1 MKNIIR
7 LLPDAIC
14 NQIAAGEVI
23 QRPASVVKELLENS
37 IDAKSTKII
46 LSIEDGGKKVIQV
59 IDNGIG
65 MSDLDA
71 RMCLEKHATSKLS
84 NIDDLLNIHTLGFR
98 GEAIA
103 SIISISQVEIM
114 TRFSDSD
121 IGTRILV
128 EKSLIQQ
135 QEPYVTSPGT
145 NFIVRNI
152 FFNIPVRREF
162 LKDKYIE
169 TQHIVKVL
177 HNIALAY
184 PDVEFVFYNDNKEL
198 YHWYSTK
205 NLLHRIC
212 EIFGEQYKKQLIA
225 CKNEDIHVSIE
236 GYVCSP
242 QNAKKY
248 NHLQFIFVNG
258 RHIKSSKI
266 HQAIVSA
273 YESFI
278 LKDREPF
285 YFLFLT
291 MNPRSIDVNI
301 HPSKTEIKFYNEDL
315 IFTFIKNTIKR
326 TLIKSE
332 IPEIDFENKEDL
344 FLRYGEENEEQN
356 SDNIVDDEQN
366 NDNIVEEGRNIV
378 MQENLDNI
386 VDENDDLVESN
397 TRQDAYKSNNVQ
409 YPQEDNVRGDEVRG
423 DKVQEDNI
431 TNINRSYNSSQ
442 ENNNTFVKGSDD
454 TIIKKGSDE
463 NIKMQ
468 HIIKTYFVQVKP
480 HFIITTVKS
489 GVIVIHHRRAHI
501 RILYER
507 YLSQY
512 SSEVNAKQLLLFPK
526 GVVLNDI
533 EYNICKDNIA
543 LLHDLGFGV
552 EIKRNR
558 ELIIT
563 SLPKYID
570 VNYVGDVLEDVI
582 ACLQTKTEINIL
594 HSFAKIMAEKNAIK
608 ENILLSQD
616 DMQNIINQLF
626 LCKIPMYDLHGK
638 KTYDIILTEDL
649 QSRF

>member
-23 QRPASVVKELLENS
+23 QRPSSVVKELLENS

-46 LSIEDGGKKVIQV
+46 LSIEDGGKNLIQV

-71 RMCLEKHATSKLS
+71 RMCLEKHATSKLE

-103 SIISISQVEIM
+103 SIISISQVEII
-114 TRFSDSD
+114 TKSSDSD

-128 EKSLIQQ
+128 EKSTIQK
-135 QEPYVTSPGT
+135 QEPYITSTGT
-145 NFIVRNI
+145 NFIVKNI
-152 FFNIPVRREF
+152 FFNIPVRRDF

-184 PDVEFVFYNDNKEL
+184 PSVEFVFYNDNKEL

-212 EIFGEQYKKQLIA
+212 EIFGEQYKKQLLA
-225 CKNEDIHVSIE
+225 CNNEDIHIKID
-236 GYVCSP
+236 GYVCNP

-248 NHLQFIFVNG
+248 NYLQFLFVNG
-258 RHIKSSKI
+258 RNIKSPKI

-291 MNPRSIDVNI
+291 LNPKSIDVNI

-344 FLRYGEENEEQN
+344 FLQYGEDNEIQN
-356 SDNIVDDEQN
+356 NNTIDDES
-366 NDNIVEEGRNIV
+366 NIV
-378 MQENLDNI
+378 MQENLDHIAEEGTEFSPHNSIQYSHDGNI
-386 VDENDDLVESN
+386 
-397 TRQDAYKSNNVQ
+397 KS
-409 YPQEDNVRGDEVRG
+409 PLHDN
-423 DKVQEDNI
+423 NI
-431 TNINRSYNSSQ
+431 TKNQCSANTTQGY
-442 ENNNTFVKGSDD
+442 NNNTYVKDNAY
-454 TIIKKGSDE
+454 IVKKDNVNVGE
-463 NIKMQ
+463 NNDNAVVQKQKVIN
-468 HIIKTYFVQVKP
+468 TSFVQVKP
-480 HFIITTVKS
+480 HFIVTTVKS
-489 GVIVIHHRRAHI
+489 GVIIIHQRRAHI

-507 YLSQY
+507 YLAQY
-512 SSEVNAKQLLLFPK
+512 SHEINAKQLLLFPK
-526 GVVLNDI
+526 SVMLNNI
-533 EYNICKDNIA
+533 EYNICKDNIEF
-543 LLHDLGFGV
+543 LRGLGFGL
-552 EIKRNR
+552 EIKKRNN
-558 ELIIT
+558 EIMIT
-563 SLPKYID
+563 SLPKYVDI
-570 VNYVGDVLEDVI
+570 NYVVDILEDII
-582 ACLQTKTEINIL
+582 ACIQTKTEINIL
-594 HSFAKIMAEKNAIK
+594 HSYSKIMAEKNAIK
-608 ENILLSQD
+608 ENVLLSQE

-626 LCKIPMYDLHGK
+626 SCKIPMYDLHGK
-638 KTYDIILTEDL
+638 KIYDIILTEDL